1 MNAAVR
7 PPIKLDIGEPP
18 ELAMV
23 LLDAIRVDQSYQRP
37 LKPKRVAQILRD
49 FTWAQFGALMLVR
62 QADGTYTVY
71 DGQHRYEAASM
82 HPQIMAVPAV
92 IVELDQAFEEAEHFL
107 GVNINRSA
115 ISTVEKYWAGI
126 EAGDQAMMRICAVL
140 EEAGCEVVPAGTKSP
155 APNRTSSIG
164 AIGRALES
172 YGDAAVTLAC
182 RTLTNA
188 WSKDNGALNGTMIQ
202 ALARLYRNNKDIIS
216 EERMTLKL
224 TSKDRKILTGDA
236 EALRKMGG
244 GDAPLALAKA
254 LVEIY
259 NKGLSVNQ
267 ITIGVKA

>member
-7 PPIKLDIGEPP
+7 PPIKMDIGEPP
-18 ELAMV
+18 QLEMV
-23 LLDAIRVDQSYQRP
+23 SLDLIRVDQSYQRP

-62 QADGTYTVY
+62 QEDGTYTVY
-71 DGQHRYEAASM
+71 DGQHRFEAASK
-82 HPQIMAVPAV
+82 HPQIYDVPAV

-126 EAGDQAMMRICAVL
+126 EAGDQGMMRICAVL

-155 APNRTSSIG
+155 GPNRTSSIG
-164 AIGRALES
+164 AIGRALDY
-172 YGDAAVTLAC
+172 YGDEAVTLAC

-202 ALARLYRNNKDIIS
+202 ALARLYRNNKGIIS

-224 TSKDRKILTGDA
+224 TSKDRKILTADA

-259 NKGLSVNQ
+259 NKGLQINQ